1 MISKGGNLI
10 NMLNVLLEN
19 KVRYKSDLRNTIEKN
34 ESTLSICSDLACM
47 DLALGWISNLLE
59 HWITWSI

>member
-19 KVRYKSDLRNTIEKN
+19 KVRYKSDLRNTIEKKN

-59 HWITWSI
+59 H

>member
-1 MISKGGNLI
+1 
-10 NMLNVLLEN
+10 MLNVLLEN
-19 KVRYKSDLRNTIEKN
+19 KVRYKSDLRNTIEKKN

-59 HWITWSI
+59 H